1 MQLSGIPRLRLGEFP
16 TPLQEWVNLRRR
28 LGGPRIFVKRDDQ
41 TGLGLGGNKLR
52 KLEYAL
58 AEAVAQRATAVI
70 TIGGP
75 QSNHVRL
82 TTAACNK
89 LGLKTLLVI
98 RGRPPE
104 KPSGNL
110 LIDHILGPS
119 EIHYVGADG
128 FPAKGELDK
137 VADEA
142 VDALV
147 SRLRSEGEVPYVIPN
162 GCRAIHGAMGYADC
176 VLELVSQF
184 RDRQLS
190 PTAVFTAVGT
200 SSTQTGLVMGAH
212 LFTRD
217 QLKVVGISVAN
228 DADTVSDRVARQLD
242 EAAAFFGLPSAVPR
256 EAVTVLDQYIGDGY
270 GVPTKAMKEAV
281 LLVAR
286 SEGVLL
292 DPVYTGKAMAGL
304 IDRVRAGD
312 YAQDDIVVLLHTG
325 GTPALFAD
333 DQMDTFL
340 DPDGGCDV
348 S

>member
-1 MQLSGIPRLRLGEFP
+1 MKFGAIPRISLGEYP
-16 TPLQEWVNLRRR
+16 TPLQELANLGRV
-28 LGGPRIFVKRDDQ
+28 LGGPRIFLKRDDL

-58 AEAVAQRATAVI
+58 AEAMAMRASTVI
-70 TIGGP
+70 TVGGP

-119 EIHYVGADG
+119 EINYVGADG

-184 RDRQLS
+184 RDLQLS

-212 LFTRD
+212 LFTQD

-242 EAAAFFGLPSAVPR
+242 EAAAFFGLASAVPR
-256 EAVTVLDQYIGDGY
+256 GAVTVLDQYIGDGY
-270 GVPTKAMKEAV
+270 GVPTNAMKEAV

-312 YAQDDIVVLLHTG
+312 YAQDDVVVLLHTG
-325 GTPALFAD
+325 GTPALFSD

-340 DPDGGCDV
+340 DPDGGCGV